1 MQKRLKVV
9 ESELMDSRTKL
20 SVYEQ
25 IDSNVRL
32 TTLQEDVEPELVE
45 TKRIKERCEDLERE
59 IKVLKNQ
66 NQSELS
72 MRVISLEQQVEDGKR
87 EVERVHELYKLT
99 ENRMEK
105 LKREKLQIQDQVEER
120 LTASNDNMGAIL
132 QENKNI
138 LAKNEEL
145 VKKSEMLKVAGQKI
159 QSLEKQLT
167 ETKELLQSAENAKR
181 QTMLEK
187 SDLEDKEFNL

>member
-1 MQKRLKVV
+1 
-9 ESELMDSRTKL
+9 MDSRTKL

-45 TKRIKERCEDLERE
+45 TKRIKQRCEDLERE
-59 IKVLKNQ
+59 VKVLKTK

-72 MRVISLEQQVEDGKR
+72 MRVISLEQEVEDGKR
-87 EVERVHELYKLT
+87 EVERVLELNKMT
-99 ENRMEK
+99 EKRLEN
-105 LKREKLQIQDQVEER
+105 LKREKSQIQEQVEAK
-120 LTASNDNMGAIL
+120 LIASNDNMGTIL

-159 QSLEKQLT
+159 QSLEK
-167 ETKELLQSAENAKR
+167 
-181 QTMLEK
+181 
-187 SDLEDKEFNL
+187 

>member
-87 EVERVHELYKLT
+87 EVDRVHELYKLT

-159 QSLEKQLT
+159 QSLEKQLA